1 MDGSIEDDAAGKNQ
15 NSQNLSKQPSLM
27 SNFSNAESTK
37 A

>member
-1 MDGSIEDDAAGKNQ
+1 MDGSIEDDAADRKQ
-15 NSQNLSKQPSLM
+15 NLQSLSKQTSSM

>member
-15 NSQNLSKQPSLM
+15 NLGNLSKQTSSM